1 MIVAP
6 KSGRNV
12 FGGFAQDDGVSS
24 YREICGVP
32 AVLIRSYP
40 GTLRGM
46 TGYLLT
52 ARVAGVPAVLI
63 RSYPDTLRRLEKVVG
78 A

>member
-12 FGGFAQDDGVSS
+12 FGGFAQDDGVFSYRKIGGGSSGVDSVLSGHAAAADGVSS

-32 AVLIRSYP
+32 AVLVRP
-40 GTLRGM
+40 
-46 TGYLLT
+46 
-52 ARVAGVPAVLI
+52 
-63 RSYPDTLRRLEKVVG
+63 YPDTLQRLEKVVR